1 MLNAR
6 INVSLKMNNSALD
19 RTILK
24 MAERTARSGAG
35 KVRDQAKRNI
45 RSAGLIDTGALVQSV
60 RVMQLQSGPTQ
71 RWKIYSPLDYATY
84 QHEGTRPFGPR
95 RAKVLRWKAK
105 SGGGYVFS
113 KRSSGVKA
121 TPFLREAAES
131 LSIGDFAV
139 S

>member
-1 MLNAR
+1 MLGGQ
-6 INVSLKMNNSALD
+6 INVTLKMDHRALEAALVQ
-19 RTILK
+19 T
-24 MAERTARSGAG
+24 AERSARRGAG
-35 KVRDQAKRNI
+35 RIRDQAKRNV
-45 RSAGLIDTGALVQSV
+45 RAAGRVDTGALMQSIQVQ
-60 RVMQLQSGPTQ
+60 QLQQGPVQ

-84 QHEGTRPFGPR
+84 QHEGVKPFGPR

-105 SGGGYVFS
+105 AGGGYVFS